1 MIIQIVWDSLT
12 HVTWSKKCWLLY
24 AFPPPHLP
32 AIGLNQ
38 AGASVSNRG
47 SLWLHNN
54 FVNCQTNPADVID
67 SIICLSGE
75 ATPGLSHAGEFGSVP
90 CCCTECC
97 GSVQARL
104 LFFFLPKNIS
114 CSFFE
119 SGWRWKKRIWC
130 LFAAH
135 CLFFY
140 SNNDEIEDKYVTR
153 EKSSPWLFI

>member
-104 LFFFLPKNIS
+104 LFFFYPRIS
-114 CSFFE
+114 AALFVSQDGDEKRE
-119 SGWRWKKRIWC
+119 SGAFLQLTAFFFTPIMMKLRI
-130 LFAAH
+130 
-135 CLFFY
+135 
-140 SNNDEIEDKYVTR
+140 NM
-153 EKSSPWLFI
+153 